1 MKARP
6 ARQISRKALAL
17 VAMAVAAL
25 ASPSAVATS
34 AEPAIWELTPYT
46 IRAYVALSD
55 APELTPR
62 LAANLRE
69 AIVER
74 VDSMIG
80 SAWRLEAVP
89 APAELAAAMLRSLST
104 LSVDDLP
111 AGLVDLDVD
120 KLLLVTVTADHGVYQ
135 VAARD
140 YDLRARRA
148 GLVVTYEF
156 QHRAK
161 LADEAFRAM
170 LTAFVP
176 LARVEGMIEDTKDTP
191 AAEAKPAEAQASPTA
206 GEQPAA
212 GAETAPPPTAEAKQE
227 DKPRNKQALLR
238 LRAAG
243 LSALDP
249 SIVWVQPGDVFS
261 PLKRTN
267 DRENKLKK
275 IDPIDWT
282 CLRVQ
287 TIAGG
292 ELTCNMYSGR
302 RDPLKG
308 RRRGRVEYLALCV
321 RAASGS
327 SRLELWSRGD
337 GKNEATKRRLPGY
350 EVFSHPPDSTK
361 TVLIGRSDMEGAVTV
376 PDDGGAVRVLLGMHG
391 GEPLARLPLV
401 PGVEPLLRAEIPDD
415 DQRLEADGLVHALQ
429 ENLVDLVARR
439 QMFEVRC
446 RDLIEKGKLDDA
458 RRIVDQ
464 MRRLGRQEDFLST
477 IRQQK
482 ERTYSAEKATQ
493 KKIDKLFDDTEAVVN
508 RFLSNAQIDKLEQE
522 INEKAREQPLVPAA
536 GGG

>member
-1 MKARP
+1 LLG
-6 ARQISRKALAL
+6 ALA
-17 VAMAVAAL
+17 AVGL
-25 ASPSAVATS
+25 APPGQAFA
-34 AEPAIWELTPYT
+34 AEPPIWEMTPYT
-46 IRAYVALSD
+46 MRAFVALSD

-74 VDSMIG
+74 IDSMIG

-89 APAELAAAMLRSLST
+89 APAGLARPMLRSLAA
-104 LSVDDLP
+104 LSIDDLP
-111 AGLVDLDVD
+111 EEIVELDVD

-148 GLVVTYEF
+148 GLAISAEV
-156 QHRAK
+156 QHRAE
-161 LADEAFRAM
+161 LADETFHAM
-170 LTAFVP
+170 LAAFMP
-176 LARVEGMIEDTKDTP
+176 LARVEGMIDEPKETP
-191 AAEAKPAEAQASPTA
+191 STETAPPAEAQAAPTE
-206 GEQPAA
+206 GEQPAPA
-212 GAETAPPPTAEAKQE
+212 ADAAKPADGAKPADA
-227 DKPRNKQALLR
+227 PRNKQALLR

-243 LSALDP
+243 LPALDP
-249 SIVWVQPGDVFS
+249 SIVWIQPGDVFS

-267 DRENKLKK
+267 DRENELKK
-275 IDPIDWT
+275 IDLIDWT

-287 TIAGG
+287 SIAGG

-302 RDPLKG
+302 RDPLRGK
-308 RRRGRVEYLALCV
+308 RRGRVEHLALCV
-321 RAASGS
+321 RAPRGPT
-327 SRLELWSRGD
+327 RLELWSRGD

-361 TVLIGRSDMEGAVTV
+361 TVLIGRSDIEGAVTV
-376 PDDGGAVRVLLGMHG
+376 PDDAGAVRVLLVMHG

-401 PGVEPLLRAEIPDD
+401 PGVEPILRAEIPDD
-415 DQRLEADGLVHALQ
+415 DQRLEAEGLVHALQ

-439 QMFEVRC
+439 SMMDVKSRALMEQ
-446 RDLIEKGKLDDA
+446 GKFPEALKVA
-458 RRIVDQ
+458 EQ
-464 MRRLGRQEDFLST
+464 MRRLGRQEDFLNM
-477 IRQQK
+477 IRQQR
-482 ERTYSAEKATQ
+482 ERIYSSEKAVQ

-536 GGG
+536 G